1 MRVSRLV
8 LSYQLT
14 QALPEKLKQE
24 LPTIGELARNV
35 LLVSLVMLRAT
46 IEHDLAAL
54 FRKEGLDRK
63 ERVELAHNSS
73 YLATTL
79 HKHKRISTELL
90 QKIEFVSEGLNRTA
104 HGERL
109 SYEAAGELLAVGNEI
124 LRKLGTPPS
133 GKG

>member
-1 MRVSRLV
+1 
-8 LSYQLT
+8 
-14 QALPEKLKQE
+14 
-24 LPTIGELARNV
+24 
-35 LLVSLVMLRAT
+35 MLRAT

-79 HKHKRISTELL
+79 HRHKHISTELL
-90 QKIEFVSEGLNRTA
+90 QKSSCFRGLNRTA